1 MFKPINPNRPGFAV
15 VYRAAGKTQAEVI
28 RGRLETAGIP
38 VLLDYESAGLV
49 IGLTIDGL
57 GEVRV
62 MVPQSCVEE
71 ALALLAESPDDG
83 VSENGV
89 SEDVFWDDGVET

>member
-15 VYRAAGKTQAEVI
+15 VYRAAGKTQAEVV

-49 IGLTIDGL
+49 IGLTVDGL

-62 MVPQSCVEE
+62 MVPQQCVED
-71 ALALLAESPDDG
+71 ALALLAESPEDG
-83 VSENGV
+83 VWEDDV
-89 SEDVFWDDGVET
+89 SEDGVPENGM